1 MTNRVLICEPSEIIS
16 LGLTEIIQSHPK
28 FDVVA
33 RMDTPEHLNE
43 KIISSDANIL
53 VINPLLLGHPDRGGI
68 SQLQKEHP
76 QLTIIALVTLLTDAS
91 WLKGY
96 HGVFEINDSR
106 LTITNKLNDDALR
119 WLPVR
124 KRRPDQPIF
133 DLPVTATIEKTI
145 AQWVHNAHITKHV
158 TFHTARHSYATMALM
173 AGADLYTISKLLGHR
188 NIKTTAIYATVV
200 DAERDKATDNIS
212 RLYQKR
218 CEARQRT

>member
-43 KIISSDANIL
+43 KLLSSDANIL

-76 QLTIIALVTLLTDAS
+76 QLTIIALVTLLTDTS

-96 HGVFEINDSR
+96 HEVFEINDSR
-106 LTITNKLNDDALR
+106 LTITNKLNEIVQNHGKQEKGNEDVELSKREIDVLVAVAKGMMNKEIAEQMHLSIHT
-119 WLPVR
+119 VITHR
-124 KRRPDQPIF
+124 KNI
-133 DLPVTATIEKTI
+133 AKKTGI
-145 AQWVHNAHITKHV
+145 KSVAGLTV
-158 TFHTARHSYATMALM
+158 YAMIKGLM
-173 AGADLYTISKLLGHR
+173 
-188 NIKTTAIYATVV
+188 
-200 DAERDKATDNIS
+200 ER
-212 RLYQKR
+212 
-218 CEARQRT
+218 